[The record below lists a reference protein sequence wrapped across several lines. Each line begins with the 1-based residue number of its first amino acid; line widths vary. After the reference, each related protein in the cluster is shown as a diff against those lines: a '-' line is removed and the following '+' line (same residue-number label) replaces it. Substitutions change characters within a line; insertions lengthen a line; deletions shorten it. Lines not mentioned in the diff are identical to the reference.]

1 MVRLGVQDEYV
12 DIEQSRDSLKLLSAP
27 ESTEIYSL

>member
-1 MVRLGVQDEYV
+1 MAHLGMQDEYV
-12 DIEQSRDSLKLLSAP
+12 DIEQSRDSSKLLFAP